1 VEKGQS
7 MVEFSLILVFLL
19 ILLAGI
25 TDLGRALFTYM
36 ALRDAAQE
44 GALYA
49 SINPSQTSAIKDRV
63 YNSSDLLRNLGSESS
78 SHMAAMST
86 STTNSVSVTV
96 SIEGETCAGNA
107 VEVRVTYNDFPI
119 AMPFLGTLLG
129 SQRIKITATVSNTI
143 LTPACQ

>member
-96 SIEGETCAGNA
+96 SIEGEACAGNA